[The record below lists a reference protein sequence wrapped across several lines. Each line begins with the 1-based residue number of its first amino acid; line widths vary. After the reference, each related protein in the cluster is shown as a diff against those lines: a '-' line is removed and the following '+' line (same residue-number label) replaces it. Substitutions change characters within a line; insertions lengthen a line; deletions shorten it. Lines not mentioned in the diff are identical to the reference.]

1 MAHSA
6 SKIVYTTESG
16 CALSNTMRRVQ
27 EDPLEVAQLRYN
39 ELRDL
44 LYRVRETLSYV
55 LVASREEHY
64 SQTNLAFES
73 LLDSEMRARLAR
85 LLVDLDNIRE
95 ELGD

>member
-1 MAHSA
+1 MANRT
-6 SKIVYTTESG
+6 VCTTESG
-16 CALSNTMRRVQ
+16 YDLSNTMRRVQ

-55 LVASREEHY
+55 LVASREEYY